1 MAAVFDDLRQFA
13 VAMTEKL
20 VTVADA
26 TWTCRPATPTTNIY
40 ISAGRN
46 RRTASRAGSL
56 EDRRRRLRIAPSKAA
71 SRRRRPGP
79 WPRLRLNN
87 SSGSGPRPH
96 RTIPMP
102 LQLVEL
108 ARRPTSIM
116 QPERVPSVSRADSTP
131 GFGDVLYC
139 RPSRTI
145 HKSSSNFGCRF
156 CEDFYCSR
164 LETSSNRT
172 DYADVS

>member
-1 MAAVFDDLRQFA
+1 MAMALVDDLRQFV

-20 VTVADA
+20 VTVTDA
-26 TWTCRPATPTTNIY
+26 TWTCRLATPTTNIY

-46 RRTASRAGSL
+46 RRTASRARSL
-56 EDRRRRLRIAPSKAA
+56 EDGRRRLRIAPSKAA

-108 ARRPTSIM
+108 ARRRTSIM
-116 QPERVPSVSRADSTP
+116 QPERVPSVSRAHFT
-131 GFGDVLYC
+131 
-139 RPSRTI
+139 
-145 HKSSSNFGCRF
+145 
-156 CEDFYCSR
+156 
-164 LETSSNRT
+164 T
-172 DYADVS
+172 DLAQFRRRSQLQNVKDDPQIKQ